1 MRHAR
6 RNMLKAAAGA
16 AATLP
21 LVFFSRHALAA
32 KNDAMRA
39 SLKYQATPLG
49 TKQCSNCTQFVPGKT
64 PKDDGGCKI
73 MAGDTEISPTAY
85 CIAWVELKK

>member
-1 MRHAR
+1 MQNTR
-6 RNMLKAAAGA
+6 RNILKAAAGA
-16 AATLP
+16 AAALP
-21 LVFFSRHALAA
+21 LVFLGRNALAA

-39 SLKYQATPLG
+39 SLKYQPTPLG

-64 PKDDGGCKI
+64 PKDNGGCKI
-73 MAGDTEISPTAY
+73 IAGDTEISPTAY